1 MRLSGCRLPVLLVGL
16 ACLVGCS
23 ATPKIKVLE
32 PASGQPHD
40 VVFVQGDDREFAQ
53 IVWDAGSATEQI
65 IPGGFLGAYMFSV
78 PHDAMPGAHAVVLQN
93 GSNRSMPVTF
103 NVPMP
108 PGPDTIPR
116 PRGEPFEFPAPR
128 IDAVTMVGASFEPS
142 GVRTTLY
149 VQGAN
154 LDVGATIWIKD
165 ALTAP
170 LLVVPTTSHKAL
182 RNDWYGISHKELDY
196 PIYHYSSS
204 IAIAGVHPAGQKIWI
219 VAKNLGGAESKPFE
233 YVLPDNPD
241 TVDSDGDNLPDA
253 WETNG
258 YDADKDGTVD
268 VDLKALGAD
277 PYRRDLFLELDIMDD
292 VKHRPDF
299 NEIGN
304 ADTTV
309 FDALQLMFK
318 SAPIINLGDAA
329 GINLVIDHSGKPCLL
344 KPGGGEVC
352 TFATT
357 IFDIGDEIPTQ
368 NEQDPFT
375 TGVVR
380 FSRIKAHSFNND
392 TLDTIYHY
400 GIWAREQV
408 NGLSGYSDK
417 ADDFVIS
424 LDEFPPPYHTPR
436 SKIEILAHEFGHD
449 LSQRHGGAA
458 SEPNLKPNYLSVM
471 SYAWA
476 LRTGVPNA
484 LRLARATCLP
494 FYYASPGA
502 TELFGAVPSTVN
514 TVVDYSEGMG
524 KLLIRPG
531 PAAGSASF
539 CGSIID
545 WTTMEST
552 FSTVEDFANWPALV
566 FEGPEKNG
574 GIKP

>member
-1 MRLSGCRLPVLLVGL
+1 MQESASALAILLLVSI
-16 ACLVGCS
+16 VTGCS
-23 ATPKIKVLE
+23 AIPQIKVLE

-53 IVWDAGSATEQI
+53 IVWDAGSATEQT
-65 IPGGFLGAYMFSV
+65 IPGGFLGGYMFSV
-78 PHDAMPGAHAVVLQN
+78 PHDAMPGAHTVVLQK
-93 GSNRSMPVTF
+93 GASRSTPVTF
-103 NVPMP
+103 NIPPP
-108 PGPDTIPR
+108 PGSDNVPR
-116 PRGEPFEFPAPR
+116 PRGQPYAFPAPR
-128 IDAVTMVGASFEPS
+128 IDAVTIVGAAFEPS
-142 GVRTTLY
+142 GVHTTLY

-170 LLVVPTTSHKAL
+170 LAEIPTASHKAL
-182 RNDWYGISHKELDY
+182 RNDWYGVSHKDLDY

-219 VAKNLGGAESKPFE
+219 VARNLGGAESAPFE

-241 TVDSDGDNLPDA
+241 TVDSDGDNLLDT

-277 PYRRDLFLELDIMDD
+277 PYRRDMFLELDIMDD
-292 VKHRPDF
+292 VKHPPDRD
-299 NEIGN
+299 EQGK
-304 ADTTV
+304 ADNTV
-309 FDALQLMFK
+309 FDALQQMFK
-318 SAPIINLGDAA
+318 SAPIINLGDAP
-329 GINLVIDHSGKPCLL
+329 GINLVVDHSGKPCLL

-357 IFDIGDEIPTQ
+357 IFDIGGQIPTQ
-368 NEQDPFT
+368 NEQDPFV

-380 FSRIKAHSFNND
+380 FSRLKDHSFKNAQ
-392 TLDTIYHY
+392 LGEIYHY
-400 GIWAREQV
+400 AIWAREQV

-484 LRLARATCLP
+484 LRVAQATCLP
-494 FYYASPGA
+494 FYYASVGA
-502 TELFGAVPSTVN
+502 TEVFGAVPSTVN

-524 KLLIRPG
+524 KLLIRAA
-531 PAAGSASF
+531 PAAGSSAF
-539 CGSIID
+539 CGSTVD
-545 WTTMEST
+545 WTTMDST
-552 FSTVEDFANWPALV
+552 FSTVEDFANWRALV

-574 GIKP
+574 GIP